1 MRHGPTEMWR
11 FLVFLGYEDYILLH
25 KDPEIAQTIPWAG
38 NISYM
43 SKTRAQ
49 SFRGII
55 PMVILYMM
63 CFQYLD
69 HILLLDVPDIPQTIP
84 SVENT

>member
-25 KDPEIAQTIPWAG
+25 MDPEIAWTIPLADR
-38 NISYM
+38 ISYM
-43 SKTRAQ
+43 SETRAQ
-49 SFRGII
+49 SSRGIS
-55 PMVILYMM
+55 PTVILYMM

-69 HILLLDVPDIPQTIP
+69 HILLLNVPDIPQTIP